1 MKHLFILS
9 PIIWLVWCK
18 HPYTVHDSSWEKPV
32 AESLIDTICTAVHNY
47 QWQMCCSRC
56 SRAPEQNSVC
66 SWTGKHTSQLCCW
79 TSTCAHN
86 RCTGNTGNLLGYRTW
101 TVRLRQSDCKCK
113 DYGLLPVHR
122 PGTHGHYK
130 DGCHMMRLLLQDHRC
145 TKAKSQP
152 TSAKLI
158 PKKLQPNLTVIS
170 AVIKKHSVFIQYI
183 QLRTFLKFLR
193 IPLRIGV
200 GQLLS
205 LHF

>member
-145 TKAKSQP
+145 TKAKSQNQRLQ
-152 TSAKLI
+152 SWYQKNFSLI
-158 PKKLQPNLTVIS
+158 WLWSQLWLKSIQFLYSIS
-170 AVIKKHSVFIQYI
+170 SWGHS
-183 QLRTFLKFLR
+183 
-193 IPLRIGV
+193 
-200 GQLLS
+200 
-205 LHF
+205 